1 MDAMSALEAVRALQG
16 VFELRKDVR
25 PAQEPQRPGSGCV
38 RDIEMLGKFWLPR
51 HI

>member
-1 MDAMSALEAVRALQG
+1 MDAMSAPETVSSGQG
-16 VFELRKDVR
+16 VLKSGEDLR
-25 PAQEPQRPGSGCV
+25 PAQRPQRPCGGRF